1 MIAREAGVSV
11 QTLRYYERRGLLP
24 APTRSASGYRRY
36 PPDTVPVVRFI
47 KRAQELGFTLSEI
60 GQLLGL
66 RASRSGDRSRVLDL
80 ATAKMTD
87 IEHRIRQLQAIRT
100 VLLELVQSCRCGVSK
115 LECSILGAL
124 NRDG

>member
-1 MIAREAGVSV
+1 MIAREASVSV

-24 APTRSASGYRRY
+24 AATRSASGYRRY
-36 PPDTVPVVRFI
+36 PPDTVAVVRFI

-66 RASRSGDRSRVLDL
+66 QASLSGDRSRVLDL
-80 ATAKMTD
+80 ATAKITD

-100 VLLELVQSCRCGVSK
+100 VLLELVQSCRCGASK